1 MMKAMQMEFILQ
13 FETISVVFN
22 VGANS
27 FSVALLASI
36 AMTTVARGNTYRKLE
51 QVLMDAHSLLLQKLL
66 ETSKESVTLI
76 GARCERLSAI
86 IRHSTIPP
94 NAQLLQLQLK
104 VMIILVI
111 YLFTYLFVHIYTR
124 SLAYLPL
131 VHSCHSLVYLVIRLF
146 GYLFVCSFTCYM
158 SCLHAHLILHSEHFY
173 STMLR
178 YKAC

>member
-1 MMKAMQMEFILQ
+1 MEFVVQ
-13 FETISVVFN
+13 SETISVVLLY
-22 VGANS
+22 GIMRANS

-36 AMTTVARGNTYRKLE
+36 AMTTVARGDTYRKLE

-66 ETSKESVTLI
+66 ETSKENVTLI

-104 VMIILVI
+104 VMIFLVI
-111 YLFTYLFVHIYTR
+111 HLFTYFFVHFYTCLLALATHAFISFIR
-124 SLAYLPL
+124 LLAYSF
-131 VHSCHSLVYLVIRLF
+131 VHLLIHL
-146 GYLFVCSFTCYM
+146 
-158 SCLHAHLILHSEHFY
+158 SCLCADLIFIHSEHFY

-178 YKAC
+178 YKAI